1 MLGLTAPQ
9 VMLMEV
15 LVLPATMKVG
25 QLEMKVEYESFPLPL
40 SLMKAGMVKGERVL
54 LGLLLLQVV
63 EMMEAVLM
71 ALRGLEPW

>member
-15 LVLPATMKVG
+15 LVLPAIMKVR

-40 SLMKAGMVKGERVL
+40 FVMKAGVVIGERVL
-54 LGLLLLQVV
+54 LGLLLLQEV
-63 EMMEAVLM
+63 EMMEAVLR